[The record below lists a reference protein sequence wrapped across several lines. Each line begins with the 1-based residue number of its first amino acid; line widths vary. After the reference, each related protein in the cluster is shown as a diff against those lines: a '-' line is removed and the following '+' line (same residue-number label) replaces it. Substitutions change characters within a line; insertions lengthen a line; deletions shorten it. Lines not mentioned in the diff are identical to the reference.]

1 MFIVSAK
8 LPQKR
13 AIAYVLLCGAVFI
26 ALILL
31 VSLVKRQPM
40 PGDQAVVAATDK
52 ERTDYLT
59 ALGWAVEAAPVET
72 LEFILPD
79 PLNASYE
86 AYNALQQE
94 QGFDLAPY
102 AGMQVK
108 RYSYQVTNYPDCP
121 ENVQAN
127 LYLCGDLVI
136 GGDILCYGQEEFV
149 DTLIF
154 PG

>member
-8 LPQKR
+8 IPPKK
-13 AIAYVLLCGAVFI
+13 AIAYVVLCGLVLI
-26 ALILL
+26 VLIL
-31 VSLVKRQPM
+31 VVGRVKQQPP
-40 PGDQAVVAATDK
+40 PGEETVVAATDA
-52 ERTDYLT
+52 ERTAYLT
-59 ALGWAVEAAPVET
+59 ALGWAVSAAPIET
-72 LEFILPD
+72 LEFTLPQ

-86 AYNALQQE
+86 AYNELQQE

-136 GGDILCYGQEEFV
+136 GGDILCYGEEGFV

>member
-1 MFIVSAK
+1 MS
-8 LPQKR
+8 
-13 AIAYVLLCGAVFI
+13 
-26 ALILL
+26 
-31 VSLVKRQPM
+31 
-40 PGDQAVVAATDK
+40 
-52 ERTDYLT
+52 
-59 ALGWAVEAAPVET
+59 AAPIET
-72 LEFILPD
+72 LEFTLPQ

-86 AYNALQQE
+86 AYNELQQE

-136 GGDILCYGQEEFV
+136 GGDILCYGEEGFV

>member
-8 LPQKR
+8 IPPKK
-13 AIAYVLLCGAVFI
+13 AIAYVVLCGLVLI
-26 ALILL
+26 VLIL
-31 VSLVKRQPM
+31 VVGRVKQQPS
-40 PGDQAVVAATDK
+40 PGEETVVAATDA
-52 ERTDYLT
+52 ERTAYLT
-59 ALGWAVEAAPVET
+59 ALGWAVSAAPIET
-72 LEFILPD
+72 LEFTLPQ

-86 AYNALQQE
+86 AYNELQQE

-108 RYSYQVTNYPDCP
+108 RYSYQVTNYPDSP

-136 GGDILCYGQEEFV
+136 GGDILCYGEEGFV